1 MAATITLIRPKQKLR
16 QAITVNDVNIG
27 VYATGGVSVTPSQL
41 GLSAVEFAIVKV
53 ESSAS
58 LPLGIDALVYNVAT
72 SKVLVYGTPNT
83 EVTNAVDYSALTV
96 RIIAFGV

>member
-1 MAATITLIRPKQKLR
+1 MAATITPIRPKQKLR

-58 LPLGIDALVYNVAT
+58 LPYGIDALVYNVAT
-72 SKVLVYGTPNT
+72 SKVLVYLAQNT
-83 EVTNAVDYSALTV
+83 EVMSAADYSLLTV

>member
-1 MAATITLIRPKQKLR
+1 MAATITPIRPKQKLR

-53 ESSAS
+53 KSSAS
-58 LPLGIDALVYNVAT
+58 LPLGIGALVYNVAT
-72 SKVLVYGTPNT
+72 SKVLVYGTTNT
-83 EVTNAVDYSALTV
+83 EATNAADYSPLTV